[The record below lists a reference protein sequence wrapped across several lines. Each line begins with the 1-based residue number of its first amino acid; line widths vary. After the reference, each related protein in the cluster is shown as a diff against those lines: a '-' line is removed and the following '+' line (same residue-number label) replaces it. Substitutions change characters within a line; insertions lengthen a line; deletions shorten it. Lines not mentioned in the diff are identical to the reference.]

1 MIVRSNDADIF
12 YTQQGEG
19 APVVLLHPFP
29 INHDFWRGVAADLS
43 TQYKL
48 IMPDLRGMGRSSV
61 GDGPASMK
69 KHAEDIRRVCD
80 DVRVGKAVFVG
91 VSIGGYLL
99 FEFWRSLRERVTAL
113 AFCNTRANAE
123 TEEGRKSRLEAVRQ
137 IEERG
142 PEQFVDSLLPR
153 LIGETTRRNRP
164 DIVEDAR
171 RMALEGTGKGI
182 IANQL
187 GMAERPDS
195 IPTLSTI
202 NVPTLFIGGTEDIG
216 APQEAIERMHKGVRG
231 SRMRMIPQAGHYAAM
246 EKPRE
251 FAEILREFLGG
262 VKHTG

>member
-43 TQYKL
+43 SQYKL
-48 IMPDLRGMGRSSV
+48 IMPDLRGMGRSSP

-80 DVRVGKAVFVG
+80 DARVDKAVFAG

-123 TEEGRKSRLEAVRQ
+123 TEEGKRVRLEAVRQ
-137 IEERG
+137 IEARG
-142 PEQFVDSLLPR
+142 TEQFIDALLPR
-153 LIGETTRRNRP
+153 LLGETTRRNRP

-171 RMALEGTGKGI
+171 RMALEASGKGI

-195 IPTLSTI
+195 IPTLTTI
-202 NVPTLFIGGTEDIG
+202 NVPTLVIGGTEDTG
-216 APQEAIERMHKGVRG
+216 APQEEIERMHKGVRG
-231 SRMRMIPQAGHYAAM
+231 SQMRMIPQAGHYAAM
-246 EKPRE
+246 ERPQQ
-251 FAEILREFLGG
+251 FTEILREFLGS
-262 VKHTG
+262 VQHTG